1 MEARLKAKVQG
12 IARETE
18 EINLFL
24 STSTT
29 TSPRP
34 AVTTRRSSLRSFG
47 SRLLDQSTTTTTTTT
62 TPAPEELQSSALV
75 TEEKSLRNFV
85 FPTSQRRESLLV
97 KKMIP
102 AKITEKVSQPAK
114 TVPRPAGIK
123 IVKNTFDIS
132 SASVSSVST
141 AQESLE
147 DIQCEEGVVGYKL
160 GDSEQCDKYLHCS
173 PTGVKTIS
181 LCPDGFAFDLAK
193 SECDYLTKV
202 DCSSRPRL
210 QEAKSTSL
218 CPRENGYFPV
228 AAEISCSQYVD
239 CRNGIGHLTHC
250 GAGAVFDE
258 ISGCVHPDQTN
269 RSAMAGYSSKKLL
282 SDPYPSLLL
291 VGTNSSI

>member
-1 MEARLKAKVQG
+1 MEARLKAKVKG

-29 TSPRP
+29 TRRP
-34 AVTTRRSSLRSFG
+34 EVTTSKSSLRSFG
-47 SRLLDQSTTTTTTTT
+47 TR
-62 TPAPEELQSSALV
+62 PRLQSASQPSLV
-75 TEEKSLRNFV
+75 TEEKSLGNFV
-85 FPTSQRRESLLV
+85 FPTSKPRDSVLV
-97 KKMIP
+97 KKLLP
-102 AKITEKVSQPAK
+102 AKMTEKISQSAK

-132 SASVSSVST
+132 SATVVTVST

-147 DIQCEEGVVGYKL
+147 ELQCEEGVVGYKL
-160 GDSEQCDKYLHCS
+160 GDPEQCDRYLHCS
-173 PTGVKTIS
+173 PAGVKTIS
-181 LCPDGFAFDLAK
+181 LCPDGFAFSLAK

-202 DCSSRPRL
+202 DCTSRPRL
-210 QEAKSTSL
+210 QEPKSTKL
-218 CPRENGYFPV
+218 CPRANGYFPV

-239 CRNGIGHLTHC
+239 CRNGIGHVTNC

-269 RSAMAGYSSKKLL
+269 R
-282 SDPYPSLLL
+282 
-291 VGTNSSI
+291 